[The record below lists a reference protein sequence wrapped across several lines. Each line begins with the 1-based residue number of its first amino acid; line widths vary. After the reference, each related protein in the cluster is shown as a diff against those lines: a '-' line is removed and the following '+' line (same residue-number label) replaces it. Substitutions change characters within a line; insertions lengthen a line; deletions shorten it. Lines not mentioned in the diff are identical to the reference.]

1 LEEELALRGRWCWKM
16 KETSTYL
23 YKKYTC
29 IISRYNFIMFI
40 SSAIISLSLVL
51 GPTSTF
57 DEYEE
62 QILYIEIE
70 KDLKP
75 HVY

>member
-1 LEEELALRGRWCWKM
+1 
-16 KETSTYL
+16 
-23 YKKYTC
+23 
-29 IISRYNFIMFI
+29 MFI